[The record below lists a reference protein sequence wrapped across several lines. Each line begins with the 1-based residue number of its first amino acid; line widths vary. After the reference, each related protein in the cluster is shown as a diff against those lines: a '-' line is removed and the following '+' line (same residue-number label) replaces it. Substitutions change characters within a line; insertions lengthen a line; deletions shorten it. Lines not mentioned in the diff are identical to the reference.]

1 MKKPKTGESNFDC
14 QGHNFSPIELRS
26 NSNESRRLARFW
38 GSEILPKC
46 SLTAEQSADL
56 VKTKN
61 DHNFFSAPLRGVFF
75 FGQRAQKIPQ
85 LFQGGFQKSER
96 ALEHV
101 FFGHF
106 PNSRSKFE

>member
-14 QGHNFSPIELRS
+14 QGHNFGPIGLRS

-61 DHNFFSAPLRGVFF
+61 AHIFFSPPWRGVFF
-75 FGQRAQKIPQ
+75 CAGKIPQ
-85 LFQGGFQKSER
+85 LFQGVFQKSEW

-101 FFGHF
+101 FFGQF
-106 PNSRSKFE
+106 SNSRGRLQ

>member
-14 QGHNFSPIELRS
+14 QGHNFGPIELRS
-26 NSNESRRLARFW
+26 NSNESGRLARFW

-61 DHNFFSAPLRGVFF
+61 DHNFFSAPLGGVFF
-75 FGQRAQKIPQ
+75 LAKELRKF
-85 LFQGGFQKSER
+85 LS
-96 ALEHV
+96 
-101 FFGHF
+101 FFRVVSKNLNGH
-106 PNSRSKFE
+106 

>member
-1 MKKPKTGESNFDC
+1 MST
-14 QGHNFSPIELRS
+14 
-26 NSNESRRLARFW
+26 
-38 GSEILPKC
+38 SEGGL
-46 SLTAEQSADL
+46 
-56 VKTKN
+56 
-61 DHNFFSAPLRGVFF
+61 F

-106 PNSRSKFE
+106 PNFRSKFEQKMIF